1 MKTIEQIKETW
12 EKVISAGM
20 NIELYL
26 GFGNSES
33 RKYFRANLVDSAAE
47 LIADDFLDSINQYFS
62 KNLSVIPLSQI
73 DERTDTL
80 IYYDLE
86 KSPEEFDTIKGIKKD
101 NSTSDYFKLK
111 DDINKVQS
119 IHIKICSCSENIIFF
134 KKFYPIS
141 LVKRTKKAL
150 WINSNAQFKP
160 LENDIIRLTGDFD
173 LMLMGDDFYIS
184 DLNNFETAFSF
195 DQIKKQERDAVINSI
210 KNLNIVTD
218 AKGYL
223 INREVSTRQIIRTAK
238 SPVLKMNKADIM
250 NFVEQNLQKLNFKI
264 EDGRILIDTLQSL
277 NCLYKLLNDDYVS
290 SKLTKN
296 DYESIAKNKI

>member
-80 IYYDLE
+80 IYYDLK

-111 DDINKVQS
+111 DNINKVQS
-119 IHIKICSCSENIIFF
+119 ILIKICSRSENIIFF
-134 KKFYPIS
+134 KKFYTIS

-184 DLNNFETAFSF
+184 DLNHFETAFSF

-238 SPVLKMNKADIM
+238 SPVLKMNKTDIM

-264 EDGRILIDTLQSL
+264 EDGRILIDTLQGL

>member
-119 IHIKICSCSENIIFF
+119 ILIKICSCSENIIFF

-184 DLNNFETAFSF
+184 DLNHFETAFSF
-195 DQIKKQERDAVINSI
+195 DQIKKQEKDAVINSI

-238 SPVLKMNKADIM
+238 SPVLKMNKTDIM
-250 NFVEQNLQKLNFKI
+250 NFVEQNLHKLNFKI

>member
-12 EKVISAGM
+12 GKVISAGM

-33 RKYFRANLVDSAAE
+33 RKYFRANLVDSAAK
-47 LIADDFLDSINQYFS
+47 LISDDFLNSINQYFS

-86 KSPEEFDTIKGIKKD
+86 KSPEEFDIIKEIKRK
-101 NSTSDYFKLK
+101 STDDYFKLK
-111 DDINKVQS
+111 NDINKAQS
-119 IHIKICSCSENIIFF
+119 ILIKICSCSENIIFF
-134 KKFYPIS
+134 KKFYTIS
-141 LVKRTKKAL
+141 LVKGTKKTIL
-150 WINSNAQFKP
+150 INSDAKFEP

-173 LMLMGDDFYIS
+173 VMLMGDDFYIS
-184 DLNNFETAFSF
+184 DLSHFEAAFSF
-195 DQIKKQERDAVINSI
+195 DQIKKQKRDFVIGSI
-210 KNLNIVTD
+210 INLDIVTD

-223 INREVSTRQIIRTAK
+223 INREVPTRQIIRTAK
-238 SPVLKMNKADIM
+238 SPVLKMNKTDIIS
-250 NFVEQNLQKLNFKI
+250 FVEQNLQKLNFKI
-264 EDGRILIDTLQSL
+264 EGGRILIDTLQSL
-277 NCLYKLLNDDYVS
+277 SYLYKLLNDDYVS

>member
-1 MKTIEQIKETW
+1 
-12 EKVISAGM
+12 M

-119 IHIKICSCSENIIFF
+119 ILIKICSCSENIIFF